1 VLFHDGG
8 SFSYRDSGLT
18 GKLLRIMDHMT
29 SCHIVAE
36 VAFFFKVSNLWTK
49 LSQVGKNLCVNIA
62 PEQAYFVN
70 NT

>member
-18 GKLLRIMDHMT
+18 GEALEDPRVA
-29 SCHIVAE
+29 HIVAE
-36 VAFFFKVSNLWTK
+36 VALFFKVSNLWTK